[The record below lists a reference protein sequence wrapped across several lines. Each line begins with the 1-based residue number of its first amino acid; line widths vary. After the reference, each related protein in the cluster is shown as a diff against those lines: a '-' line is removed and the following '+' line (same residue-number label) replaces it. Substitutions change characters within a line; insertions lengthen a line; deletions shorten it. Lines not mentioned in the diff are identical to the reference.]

1 MTEILQEAKRF
12 KELTAVEPKII
23 EEKVQELMVKEYLIS
38 KRPGKSTIYTKKSSV
53 EQILGDHFDMSN
65 RSQADK
71 TKEVAGL
78 LRDEILRLPTNTTHF
93 PSYSELD
100 DPASKVPPLVREFL
114 ETVGGKRLGS
124 ALPLITACQILQK
137 VVVARGYV
145 SPIQLYLGAVI
156 YQQFKSKRIINFCN
170 KFGLTSAYTEILNLF
185 KTNASQMPRILE
197 GGYVQ
202 YGWDNLDISSFS
214 FEGEVQLHH
223 LIGLQIVSPRTAI
236 DLQQPIPREPVKK
249 VAEEFYNIQVLECPE
264 EATTP
269 MISLYEDVM
278 PVKKDN
284 RHDDFESECDSWLEQ
299 TTESH
304 IGWKGWLEKEHGA
317 QETANNAGFL
327 ITPRIQQPAN
337 NYSSLFTAMKATIG
351 MCPVKNQNRVI
362 FTVDNALYLK
372 TLKIHINLRNTD
384 VEIAR
389 IVPSLGPW
397 HLWLNFLGAVGNIMR
412 GSGIEDLIKVLYSNR
427 TCGIILAGQDYQRG
441 LRAHLLIHEGLLLLA
456 KEENVD
462 FEKLKERGPTS
473 SLWCTYIKMIT
484 DLKRCIWAVKLA
496 KFDDYLS
503 ATAQMLP
510 IFHAAGHHHYARSV
524 HMNIQVQ
531 REAVESLPEREQKLF
546 KSSWAIRRT
555 KHEFGAS
562 GVDLMVESEA
572 IKRLKAPGGLPG
584 KGKQP
589 EVVAKFCRAAPLV
602 AEVEKR
608 LEMLCGMN
616 QSESDH
622 PERSSSRRTKD
633 AKVLDA
639 LKQQLKKGDP
649 FAQNSSLRNI
659 FSGTV
664 SEKSDA
670 HQAYV
675 IGMRSYKSFIGKPFE
690 EVKLE
695 CKVVPMQKA
704 NQPSKP
710 STKDAPTH
718 ESEAEETDE
727 DFNEMVEA

>member
-1 MTEILQEAKRF
+1 MGEPQQARICKLCNGTVPVGEGILTQSKGTQRFIEVSLAKNDGLAAGLAPESRILCHDKCWRAYTTYTIKPPKDTAAIKALAKWATRFPHQVSMTEILQEAKRF

-441 LRAHLLIHEGLLLLA
+441 LRAHLLIHEGLLVCHAVETYRPPASRGRPTSVRVLA
-456 KEENVD
+456 KI
-462 FEKLKERGPTS
+462 TS
-473 SLWCTYIKMIT
+473 SQLAIPRQLSELQPAERVVLYFGPYT
-484 DLKRCIWAVKLA
+484 LKNWEDKL
-496 KFDDYLS
+496 
-503 ATAQMLP
+503 
-510 IFHAAGHHHYARSV
+510 I
-524 HMNIQVQ
+524 N
-531 REAVESLPEREQKLF
+531 
-546 KSSWAIRRT
+546 
-555 KHEFGAS
+555 
-562 GVDLMVESEA
+562 
-572 IKRLKAPGGLPG
+572 
-584 KGKQP
+584 
-589 EVVAKFCRAAPLV
+589 C
-602 AEVEKR
+602 
-608 LEMLCGMN
+608 C
-616 QSESDH
+616 
-622 PERSSSRRTKD
+622 
-633 AKVLDA
+633 
-639 LKQQLKKGDP
+639 
-649 FAQNSSLRNI
+649 
-659 FSGTV
+659 
-664 SEKSDA
+664 
-670 HQAYV
+670 
-675 IGMRSYKSFIGKPFE
+675 GKPT
-690 EVKLE
+690 LLIRLSTN
-695 CKVVPMQKA
+695 KVV
-704 NQPSKP
+704 S
-710 STKDAPTH
+710 STHHGQGSHSGPRQINLGERIPAKYNVMMPPRSLYH
-718 ESEAEETDE
+718 H
-727 DFNEMVEA
+727 